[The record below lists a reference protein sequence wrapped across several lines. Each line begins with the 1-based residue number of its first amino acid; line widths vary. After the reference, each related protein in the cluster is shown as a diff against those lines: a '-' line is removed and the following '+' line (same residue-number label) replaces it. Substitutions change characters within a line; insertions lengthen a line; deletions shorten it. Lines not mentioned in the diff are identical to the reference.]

1 MQQTIKQCTR
11 NGVNIFFWKLCLSTQ
26 GTAAFCAIDVC
37 LKTNSIINTKLL
49 LQNTKLLYILQNTKL
64 LYILQNMKLL
74 YILQNTKLLYILQNT
89 KLLYILQN
97 TKLLYMLLIKTITKL
112 TRIIQSLYYAPA
124 GRYINLVQRQCRQRA
139 QYYSSYNKVR
149 ICYSYI
155 RKKCIIL
162 KIIWIRYSLQA
173 SIASTH
179 RHVHVQIVV
188 LGSFLHYS

>member
-37 LKTNSIINTKLL
+37 LKTISIINTKLL
-49 LQNTKLLYILQNTKL
+49 
-64 LYILQNMKLL
+64 
-74 YILQNTKLLYILQNT
+74 LQNT